1 MNTQQKYVRI
11 KEYNGIVIFPCF
23 VEHSSMKNLNPV
35 SAVFCIVDAENKK
48 NFCYGSSY
56 SLNLK
61 SDENDTIEATKQV
74 FGYDAMLSLL
84 TDSPS

>member
-1 MNTQQKYVRI
+1 MNTEQKYIKI
-11 KEYNGIVIFPCF
+11 KEYNGIIIFPCF
-23 VEHSSMKNLNPV
+23 VEHSSMRNLNPV
-35 SAVFCIVDAENKK
+35 SAGFCIVDAENKK
-48 NFCYGSSY
+48 VSCYGSSH

-61 SDENDTIEATKQV
+61 SDENDTKEATKQV